1 LLEAVAVAVHLQDLD
16 MVCDAV
22 QQCSGEALWA
32 RSCIT
37 PRQDQLLPGC
47 GDLDLDDPRWRRAIA
62 DQIIEFSLAGI
73 EGIERE
79 RGEVQRE

>member
-1 LLEAVAVAVHLQDLD
+1 
-16 MVCDAV
+16 
-22 QQCSGEALWA
+22 
-32 RSCIT
+32 
-37 PRQDQLLPGC
+37 LPGC